1 MGTWERS
8 SQRVTDYQAVKLIGS
23 GISAGGTV
31 VGSTI
36 KLGQQGINCTINA
49 GRRSINTANNLVGMG
64 VDRCL
69 DVTEAVVKYVLP
81 EQEDK
86 DPLDEPLLSSSPT
99 DNAKKERRR
108 RRQQRHQRRDLR
120 KARRSHLL
128 KSNESKISSNCC
140 TPVNVGFTD
149 LQKLGLAGWIV
160 LSTLLRQP

>member
-1 MGTWERS
+1 MGTWQRS
-8 SQRVTDYQAVKLIGS
+8 SQRVADYQAVKLIGS

-49 GRRSINTANNLVGMG
+49 GRRSINAANNLVRMG

-108 RRQQRHQRRDLR
+108 RRQQRRQRRELR
-120 KARRSHLL
+120 KARRSRLL
-128 KSNESKISSNCC
+128 KSESKTSLSNYC
-140 TPVNVGFTD
+140 TSVILCS
-149 LQKLGLAGWIV
+149 LQKLGPAGWIV
-160 LSTLLRQP
+160 LKTSLLLP

>member
-1 MGTWERS
+1 VIAQSKEALMGTWERG

-23 GISAGGTV
+23 GISASGTV

-49 GRRSINTANNLVGMG
+49 GRRSINAANNLMGMG

-86 DPLDEPLLSSSPT
+86 DSLDEPLLSSNPT

-108 RRQQRHQRRDLR
+108 RRQQRRQRRELR
-120 KARRSHLL
+120 KARRNRLL
-128 KSNESKISSNCC
+128 KSDESKTLPIYC
-140 TPVNVGFTD
+140 TP
-149 LQKLGLAGWIV
+149 LV
-160 LSTLLRQP
+160 LCSL

>member
-8 SQRVTDYQAVKLIGS
+8 SQRVADYQAVKLIGS
-23 GISAGGTV
+23 GISAGSTV

-36 KLGQQGINCTINA
+36 KLGQQGINCTIDA
-49 GRRSINTANNLVGMG
+49 GRRSINAANNLVGMG

-86 DPLDEPLLSSSPT
+86 DSLDEPLLSSNPT
-99 DNAKKERRR
+99 DNAKKERHR
-108 RRQQRHQRRDLR
+108 RRQQRRQRRELR

-128 KSNESKISSNCC
+128 KSNESKTFPNYCTSVVTCC
-140 TPVNVGFTD
+140 
-149 LQKLGLAGWIV
+149 L
-160 LSTLLRQP
+160 

>member
-1 MGTWERS
+1 MGTWEKS
-8 SQRVTDYQAVKLIGS
+8 SQRVASYQAVKLISS

-49 GRRSINTANNLVGMG
+49 GCRSINAANNFMGMS

-69 DVTEAVVKYVLP
+69 DVTEAVVKYVLS

-86 DPLDEPLLSSSPT
+86 ESLDEPLLSSNPT
-99 DNAKKERRR
+99 DNAKKERRH
-108 RRQQRHQRRDLR
+108 RRQQRRQRRELR

-128 KSNESKISSNCC
+128 KSNDSKTSLI
-140 TPVNVGFTD
+140 VAY
-149 LQKLGLAGWIV
+149 QKLY
-160 LSTLLRQP
+160 SF